1 VLLQGLLGERGHRVQ
16 VRWAM
21 RYGQPGI
28 AAELDA
34 LRAAGA
40 QRILVF
46 NAYPQ
51 YCGATVGSN
60 LDVVAGWMQRQRALP
75 ELRFVN
81 HYHDDEDHLRA
92 LARSVKAHWQREGQA
107 DLLLM
112 SFHGMPERTL
122 QLGDPYHCEC
132 HKTAR
137 LLAERLG
144 LQARAMARQLPEP
157 LRPRQMAGAEHRVG
171 AAGAGRAAPAAP
183 RRAVPRICRRLPGDP
198 GGNRHRGRR
207 DLPPGRRRALRYI
220 PCLNDSAEGMQS
232 LAAIA
237 ERHLSGW
244 PATPTADELSA
255 QAARARALGAPA

>member
-1 VLLQGLLGERGHRVQ
+1 
-16 VRWAM
+16 M

-40 QRILVF
+40 QCILVF

-75 ELRFVN
+75 ELRFVT
-81 HYHDDEDHLRA
+81 HYHDDEHHLKA

-144 LQARAMARQLPEP
+144 LQPGQWRVSFQSRFGRAKWLGPSTESV
-157 LRPRQMAGAEHRVG
+157 LRELGGQRLQRLDVLCPGFAADCLETLEEIAIEGAETFHQ
-171 AAGAGRAAPAAP
+171 AG
-183 RRAVPRICRRLPGDP
+183 
-198 GGNRHRGRR
+198 GG
-207 DLPPGRRRALRYI
+207 ALRYI

-244 PATPTADELSA
+244 PTQAATPTADELSA